1 MLGDKD
7 HQFFDITAAAYVSI
21 LSGCSYALD
30 IFDAYFSQNQM
41 NSLLTGE
48 NMQCNLEHEYF
59 LFQFLEDFSQD
70 FQRVLGFLRSSLR
83 ESQAVIRFGTQ
94 GKDYESLHMM

>member
-1 MLGDKD
+1 
-7 HQFFDITAAAYVSI
+7 
-21 LSGCSYALD
+21 
-30 IFDAYFSQNQM
+30 
-41 NSLLTGE
+41 
-48 NMQCNLEHEYF
+48 MQCNLEHEYF